1 MWICKWG
8 SLWRLLCVKICASH
22 SFQNDILQTNHAK
35 SEGKWP
41 EFLETEKGHVL
52 ARNNSDRK
60 LNQANKEKDCSVLP
74 SRSETDLFRRKNS
87 HVERQFVD
95 TLDWR
100 CGQNSL
106 GGYIYIYMYIHIYIR
121 KTKLKK
127 VVLVTNT
134 VKGCFSVLG
143 RHT

>member
-1 MWICKWG
+1 M
-8 SLWRLLCVKICASH
+8 
-22 SFQNDILQTNHAK
+22 
-35 SEGKWP
+35 
-41 EFLETEKGHVL
+41 
-52 ARNNSDRK
+52 
-60 LNQANKEKDCSVLP
+60 LP

-106 GGYIYIYMYIHIYIR
+106 GGDIYIYIYIYMYINIYIR

-127 VVLVTNT
+127 AVLVINT
-134 VKGCFSVLG
+134 VRGCFSVLG